1 MAWWLLLAGLSGT
14 IGSGAVLGAALGLT
28 GLIILQFA
36 ANGAT
41 ELAVTASWN
50 TFTNFTLS
58 AIPLF
63 ILLGD
68 LLIASGV
75 SKRIY
80 TALSPV
86 FRRIPGGLLHSNI
99 AVCTVFGAI
108 SGSSMSTAAAVG
120 SIAYPELVRHG
131 YDKKEVVATLAAG
144 GTLGL
149 LIPPSLSLLI
159 YGALTD
165 TSVGRLF
172 LAGVVP
178 GLLLSAMFMAY
189 IYIAAR
195 LGRIPA
201 PTAGADTG
209 DAPAAGIGQLWPVAI
224 LIIAVLGSIAAG
236 IATPTE
242 AAGLSVVVA
251 IVLGFVAGDLTLRGL
266 GRALVSSATTFGA
279 IGFVIL
285 GAVVLA
291 QSVSVLGL
299 PRSLIETFSG
309 LGLSK
314 YALLAVVVLIYL
326 ILGCFFEGLSM
337 MVMTLPLVFPLMMAA
352 GFNPVWFGVIV
363 TILIEVAVVTPP
375 VGLNL
380 FVITAITNGEVSLA
394 EAGRACVPYWLVMMV
409 LIALLAIVP
418 DIALVLPNLL
428 MK

>member
-1 MAWWLLLAGLSGT
+1 MAWWLLVGGLAGT
-14 IGSGAVLGAALGLT
+14 IGSGALLGAALGLT

-36 ANGAT
+36 AGGAT
-41 ELAVTASWN
+41 QLAVTTSWN
-50 TFTNFTLS
+50 TFTDFTLS

-68 LLIASGV
+68 VLIASGV

-80 TALSPV
+80 AALSPM
-86 FRRIPGGLLHSNI
+86 FRRIPGGLLHTNI

-131 YDKKEVVATLAAG
+131 YNRQDVVATLAAG

-165 TSVGRLF
+165 TSVGKLF
-172 LAGVVP
+172 LAGVIP
-178 GLLLSAMFMAY
+178 GLVLSAMFMLY
-189 IYIAAR
+189 IFSAAK
-195 LGRIPA
+195 LGRIPP
-201 PTAGADTG
+201 PTAPDAAHVAADESFL
-209 DAPAAGIGQLWPVAI
+209 QLWPVVVLI
-224 LIIAVLGSIAAG
+224 LAVLGSIVAG

-242 AAGLSVVVA
+242 AAGLGVAVA
-251 IVLGFVAGDLTLRGL
+251 IVLGFIWGDLSFGALW
-266 GRALVSSATTFGA
+266 RALVNSATTYGA

-299 PRSLIETFSG
+299 PRSLIETVTA

-314 YALLAVVVLIYL
+314 YVLLFAVVIIYL

-337 MVMTLPLVFPLMMAA
+337 MVMTLPLVFPLMRAA
-352 GFNPVWFGVIV
+352 GFDPVWFGVIV

-394 EAGRACVPYWLVMMV
+394 QAGRACIPYWLVMMV
-409 LIALLAIVP
+409 LIALMAVMPGLA
-418 DIALVLPNLL
+418 LFLPNLL